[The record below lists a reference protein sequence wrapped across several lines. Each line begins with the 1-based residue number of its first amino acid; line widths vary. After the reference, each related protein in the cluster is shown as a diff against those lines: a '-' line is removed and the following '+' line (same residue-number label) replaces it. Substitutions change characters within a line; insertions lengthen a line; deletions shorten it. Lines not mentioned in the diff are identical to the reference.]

1 MRDGEEFDGFN
12 RKITVKLND
21 EQYKYCSSKKNM
33 SRYIRSLIDRD
44 MKSDT
49 SADTSANSVKDQVME
64 VLSSLNIDI
73 GRAMPSVKETVSTET
88 KASTDINKS
97 LEDIFNL

>member
-49 SADTSANSVKDQVME
+49 SANSVKDQVME
-64 VLSSLNIDI
+64 VLSSLNIGI

>member
-1 MRDGEEFDGFN
+1 MRDGEEFDGFD

-44 MKSDT
+44 MKS
-49 SADTSANSVKDQVME
+49 DTSANSVKDQVME